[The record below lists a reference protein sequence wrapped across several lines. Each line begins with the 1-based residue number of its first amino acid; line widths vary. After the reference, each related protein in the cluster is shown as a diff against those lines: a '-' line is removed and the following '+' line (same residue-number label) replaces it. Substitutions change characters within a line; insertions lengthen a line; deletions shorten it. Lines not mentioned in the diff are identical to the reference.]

1 MLQKIMENS
10 ISYCIMLTL
19 YKQCLVY
26 KTTSKMLIMAK
37 YNVPKYFD
45 VLLATRFNNHNIILI
60 LKTRSF

>member
-26 KTTSKMLIMAK
+26 ETTSKVLIMAK
-37 YNVPKYFD
+37 YNVSKCSWLQCTLSYM
-45 VLLATRFNNHNIILI
+45 I
-60 LKTRSF
+60 K

>member
-37 YNVPKYFD
+37 YNVPKGFD
-45 VLLATRFNNHNIILI
+45 VLLAT
-60 LKTRSF
+60 